1 MCAGKGH
8 ACLGFERALFSNTT
22 PRRLPMVRVI
32 RLRGISENHLYGIS
46 QRNCETVL
54 NLCDRARSNF
64 SFRVENRLPPSPREL
79 PRRKPGEVITL
90 RTGPLVRRGA
100 NVSRVV
106 PGAPASLRRALLPRF
121 SNLNALESLPIPS
134 PIIESSC
141 LHVECKLPINL
152 RQFLAQQFD
161 PILDSDNDSIL
172 DMAAHADEATLS
184 RVARAI
190 RRYSTSR
197 AREAWAEC
205 SMALSDFEREDA
217 SPVAV
222 ASLCLECARLEFGAE
237 ACEAHIRPQCLTV
250 NLLTACP
257 SQTKSSGGTPSSKS
271 SPIPDRLQRQI
282 EEFRA
287 MRAAFGLSHFDLDC
301 YVTGGRV
308 MFTWRPLTSARALS
322 LE

>member
-1 MCAGKGH
+1 
-8 ACLGFERALFSNTT
+8 
-22 PRRLPMVRVI
+22 
-32 RLRGISENHLYGIS
+32 
-46 QRNCETVL
+46 
-54 NLCDRARSNF
+54 
-64 SFRVENRLPPSPREL
+64 
-79 PRRKPGEVITL
+79 L

-100 NVSRVV
+100 NVSRLV
-106 PGAPASLRRALLPRF
+106 PGSPATVRRNLFPRI
-121 SNLNALESLPIPS
+121 SNLTVFGNLPLKS

-172 DMAAHADEATLS
+172 AMAAHADEATLS

-205 SMALSDFEREDA
+205 SVTLGDFEREGA
-217 SPVAV
+217 SPAP
-222 ASLCLECARLEFGAE
+222 AATLCLECARLEFGVDAYN
-237 ACEAHIRPQCLTV
+237 AHTGPQCLTV
-250 NLLTACP
+250 NLLATCP
-257 SQTKSSGGTPSSKS
+257 GRAKSSDGASSANS

-282 EEFRA
+282 EDFRA

-301 YVTGGRV
+301 YVTNRRV
-308 MFTWRPLTSARALS
+308 MFSWRPLESAGGLS
-322 LE
+322 PE

>member
-1 MCAGKGH
+1 M
-8 ACLGFERALFSNTT
+8 
-22 PRRLPMVRVI
+22 
-32 RLRGISENHLYGIS
+32 
-46 QRNCETVL
+46 
-54 NLCDRARSNF
+54 
-64 SFRVENRLPPSPREL
+64 
-79 PRRKPGEVITL
+79 

-106 PGAPASLRRALLPRF
+106 PGAPATVRRTLFPRI
-121 SNLNALESLPIPS
+121 SNLTELEDLSSPS

-161 PILDSDNDSIL
+161 PLLDSDNDSIL

-184 RVARAI
+184 RIARAI

-205 SMALSDFEREDA
+205 SVTLADFERADA
-217 SPVAV
+217 SPAP
-222 ASLCLECARLEFGAE
+222 AATLCLQCARLEFGVDARD
-237 ACEAHIRPQCLTV
+237 AHTGPHCLSV
-250 NLLTACP
+250 NLLPACP
-257 SQTKSSGGTPSSKS
+257 QRERSPSRSSSLIS
-271 SPIPDRLQRQI
+271 DRLQRLI

-301 YVTGGRV
+301 YVTNRRV
-308 MFTWRPLTSARALS
+308 MFSWRPLGSARARS
-322 LE
+322 VE